1 MQGSMPVNE
10 NEVLVD
16 GRFVKRTQT
25 DVLGKNAYSRNG
37 FFRNGFFNITGV
49 VGEPMHSNYEGG
61 LCQHSLNVYDAL
73 CNLANMYAPNKYDY
87 SSLIVVALLHDLAK
101 VNFYEKYIMNKK
113 HYHPAGTKHDNQG
126 NFDWIA
132 EEAFKVRD
140 AKERFLGGEHGFN
153 SMIIANRYIP
163 MTYEETL
170 AILHHHCG
178 QGESKQLTD
187 LSAILNKYPLITLLH
202 MADFMSTFITE
213 VC

>member
-1 MQGSMPVNE
+1 MLTAEQIEINKSRYLQLISTIEIEGADTQG
-10 NEVLVD
+10 LVD
-16 GRFVKRTQT
+16 YLLTS
-25 DVLGKNAYSRNG
+25 D
-37 FFRNGFFNITGV
+37 FFTA
-49 VGEPMHSNYEGG
+49 PASTLYHSNYEGG

-202 MADFMSTFITE
+202 MADFISTFIIE

>member
-1 MQGSMPVNE
+1 MLTAEQIEINKSRYLQLISTIEIEGADTQG
-10 NEVLVD
+10 LVD
-16 GRFVKRTQT
+16 YLLTS
-25 DVLGKNAYSRNG
+25 D
-37 FFRNGFFNITGV
+37 FFTA
-49 VGEPMHSNYEGG
+49 PASTLYHSNYEGG

-73 CNLANMYAPNKYDY
+73 CNLANLYAPNKYDY
-87 SSLIVVALLHDLAK
+87 SSLVVVALLHDLAK
-101 VNFYEKYIMNKK
+101 VNFYEKYVMNKK

-202 MADFMSTFITE
+202 MADFISTFITE

>member
-1 MQGSMPVNE
+1 MLTAEQIEINKSRYLQLISTIEIEGADTQG
-10 NEVLVD
+10 LVD
-16 GRFVKRTQT
+16 YLLTS
-25 DVLGKNAYSRNG
+25 D
-37 FFRNGFFNITGV
+37 FFTA
-49 VGEPMHSNYEGG
+49 PASTLYHSNYEGG

-202 MADFMSTFITE
+202 MADFISTFITE

>member
-1 MQGSMPVNE
+1 MLTAEQIEINKSRYLQLISTIEIEGADTQG
-10 NEVLVD
+10 LVD
-16 GRFVKRTQT
+16 YLLSS
-25 DVLGKNAYSRNG
+25 D
-37 FFRNGFFNITGV
+37 FFTA
-49 VGEPMHSNYEGG
+49 PASTLYHSNYEGG

-73 CNLANMYAPNKYDY
+73 CNLAKMYAPNKYDY
-87 SSLIVVALLHDLAK
+87 SSLVVVALLHDLAK

-187 LSAILNKYPLITLLH
+187 LSAILNKYPLVTLLH
-202 MADFMSTFITE
+202 IADFISTFITE

>member
-1 MQGSMPVNE
+1 MLTAEQIEINKSRYLQLISTIEIEGADTQG
-10 NEVLVD
+10 LVD
-16 GRFVKRTQT
+16 YLLTS
-25 DVLGKNAYSRNG
+25 D
-37 FFRNGFFNITGV
+37 FFTA
-49 VGEPMHSNYEGG
+49 PASTLYHSNYEGG

>member
-1 MQGSMPVNE
+1 MLTAEQIEINKSRYLQLISTIEIEGADTQG
-10 NEVLVD
+10 LVD
-16 GRFVKRTQT
+16 YLLTS
-25 DVLGKNAYSRNG
+25 D
-37 FFRNGFFNITGV
+37 FFTA
-49 VGEPMHSNYEGG
+49 PASTLYHSNYEGG

-73 CNLANMYAPNKYDY
+73 CNLANMYAPNKYDF

-202 MADFMSTFITE
+202 MADFISTFITE

>member
-1 MQGSMPVNE
+1 MLTAEQIEINKSRYLQLISTIEIEGADTQG
-10 NEVLVD
+10 LVD
-16 GRFVKRTQT
+16 YLLTS
-25 DVLGKNAYSRNG
+25 D
-37 FFRNGFFNITGV
+37 FFTA
-49 VGEPMHSNYEGG
+49 PASTLYHSNYEGG

-178 QGESKQLTD
+178 QGESKQLSD

>member
-1 MQGSMPVNE
+1 MLTAEQIEINKSRYLQLISTIEIEGADTQG
-10 NEVLVD
+10 LVD
-16 GRFVKRTQT
+16 YLLSS
-25 DVLGKNAYSRNG
+25 D
-37 FFRNGFFNITGV
+37 FFTA
-49 VGEPMHSNYEGG
+49 PASTLYHSNYEGG

-87 SSLIVVALLHDLAK
+87 SSLVVVALLHDLAK

-170 AILHHHCG
+170 AILHHHFIT
-178 QGESKQLTD
+178 ESGKPLMDITP
-187 LSAILNKYPLITLLH
+187 IYNKYPLCTLLH
-202 MADFMSTFITE
+202 IADMSATYIIE
-213 VC
+213 NN

>member
-1 MQGSMPVNE
+1 MLTAEQIEINKSRYLQLISTIEIEGADTQG
-10 NEVLVD
+10 LVD
-16 GRFVKRTQT
+16 YLLTS
-25 DVLGKNAYSRNG
+25 D
-37 FFRNGFFNITGV
+37 FFTA
-49 VGEPMHSNYEGG
+49 PASTLYHSNYEGG

-187 LSAILNKYPLITLLH
+187 LSVILNKYPLITLLH
-202 MADFMSTFITE
+202 MADFISTFITE

>member
-1 MQGSMPVNE
+1 MLTAEQIEINKSRYLQLISTIEIEGADTQG
-10 NEVLVD
+10 LVD
-16 GRFVKRTQT
+16 YLLSS
-25 DVLGKNAYSRNG
+25 D
-37 FFRNGFFNITGV
+37 FFTA
-49 VGEPMHSNYEGG
+49 PASTLYHSNYEGG

-87 SSLIVVALLHDLAK
+87 SSLVVVALLHDLAK

-187 LSAILNKYPLITLLH
+187 LSAILNKYPLVTLLH
-202 MADFMSTFITE
+202 MADFISTFITE

>member
-1 MQGSMPVNE
+1 MLTAEQIELNKSRYLQLISTIEIEGADTQG
-10 NEVLVD
+10 LVD
-16 GRFVKRTQT
+16 YLLTS
-25 DVLGKNAYSRNG
+25 D
-37 FFRNGFFNITGV
+37 FFTA
-49 VGEPMHSNYEGG
+49 PASTLYHSNYEGG

-113 HYHPAGTKHDNQG
+113 HYHPAGIKHDNQG